1 MKELDDFSEELIDDD
16 ELEEMP
22 LELDDEE
29 YYEDDDEF
37 DEPYELRTA
46 VMIKNE
52 MLALLSLKITSD
64 GNGIIVRV
72 DPRQPLPAAQTYQD
86 ADAAAAWF
94 NRSLATSKRN
104 GWHIIYLGE
113 PLVG

>member
-1 MKELDDFSEELIDDD
+1 MKETEDFYDDILDD
-16 ELEEMP
+16 ELE
-22 LELDDEE
+22 LEEDSDEFD
-29 YYEDDDEF
+29 EDDNDEDEF
-37 DEPYELRTA
+37 DEPLEVQTA
-46 VMIKNE
+46 VMTKNE
-52 MLALLSLKITSD
+52 MVALLSLKL
-64 GNGIIVRV
+64 GNSGGGIIVRV

-104 GWHIIYLGE
+104 GWHIVYLGE